1 MFHLY
6 SGGPI
11 RLYCLTKS
19 GTPVYVFKQWLYNP
33 VMQSSEKFWSL
44 SNIWLWLKHWK
55 LFFILDPRALWAFRI
70 LLSRKRPRKTRPMPS
85 CNSKTRDGIYLLLS
99 YCSGPNTSFNNP
111 FCWKLLYYF
120 SLLLDSFLMLPIKA
134 LKRDYMSYSV
144 RNAPAQ
150 ALHPKA
156 AVGGSYR
163 SQKQQQPP
171 DSSSLEALICPIPSF
186 LLSYTYGKEPSCN
199 CYLCYF
205 SYFCFSCLL
214 SLLEPIPV
222 SNFHD
227 WNSRYEL
234 FYWQNPNWS
243 TMPRWNK
250 SQQDLDY
257 FRKQI
262 HTQKYWLALL

>member
-33 VMQSSEKFWSL
+33 VMQSSEQFWSL

-70 LLSRKRPRKTRPMPS
+70 LLSRKRPRKARPMPS

-134 LKRDYMSYSV
+134 LKERLYV
-144 RNAPAQ
+144 
-150 ALHPKA
+150 LF
-156 AVGGSYR
+156 
-163 SQKQQQPP
+163 SQECPSTGPP
-171 DSSSLEALICPIPSF
+171 PQSSSWWKLQ
-186 LLSYTYGKEPSCN
+186 
-199 CYLCYF
+199 
-205 SYFCFSCLL
+205 
-214 SLLEPIPV
+214 V
-222 SNFHD
+222 SETAAAT
-227 WNSRYEL
+227 R
-234 FYWQNPNWS
+234 Q
-243 TMPRWNK
+243 
-250 SQQDLDY
+250 
-257 FRKQI
+257 
-262 HTQKYWLALL
+262 